1 MSKPNKIKSVVAVL
15 RANRPLR
22 LLLIAIGLAILAAF
36 LAVKYLQNREAA
48 LKEAY
53 QQTSERMVNVI
64 VASRNLGR
72 GAVLSKA
79 TLSVRRM
86 PSMYVHQQVVP
97 PGKFNIVKG
106 RRLLE
111 PLAKGRALLWSHVT
125 GDQRRDFSDV
135 LKTGRRAV
143 TIPIDQLTSI
153 DGMVEPGNHVDLYIT
168 LPTKLVGGAG
178 DGDVVFPLLQNVEVL
193 ATGRQLEAKVQ
204 ATMAVSYG
212 NRGRGYNT
220 LTMNLTPKE
229 TALLFAAN
237 TAGRISASLRNR
249 SDEGFVF
256 TSVRPT
262 QILSFAQSLAREVE
276 KTKKVVRDASGKI
289 VGRVVNGKVVNDKGE
304 VIGHVNSDGTVV
316 SNSGEIMGT
325 VSKETIGKAKIVRDK
340 NGKVI
345 GHIING
351 KVLND
356 KGEVI
361 GKVNADGSITNS
373 TGDVIG
379 TAAEESVMTE
389 KVVRD
394 KNGNVIGKIVDGKVV
409 NDKGEVI
416 GKVNDDGTVV
426 SNTGESLGSVSEQV
440 LTKVKVVRD
449 KDGNVIGRVVNG
461 KVVNGKGEI
470 IGTVSKNGK
479 VIGNDGK
486 SLGSV
491 SEEAVTPELVSKFSA
506 GSASGGAAPVWLVD
520 YLVGGNSKNG
530 VAVVEKVPVE

>member
-36 LAVKYLQNREAA
+36 LAVKYLQVREAA

-53 QQTSERMVNVI
+53 QQTSEKMVSVV
-64 VASRNLGR
+64 VARANLGR
-72 GAVLSKA
+72 GAILNKSNLA
-79 TLSVRRM
+79 VRRI

-97 PGKFNIVKG
+97 PSKFNLIKG

-111 PLAKGRALLWSHVT
+111 PLSQGRALLWSHVT

-135 LKTGRRAV
+135 LKTGQRAV

-168 LPTKLVGGAG
+168 LPSKLVGGTG

-220 LTMNLTPKE
+220 LTMNLTPQQ

-237 TAGRISASLRNR
+237 TAGRISAALRNR

-256 TSVRPT
+256 TSIHPT
-262 QILSFAQSLAREVE
+262 EILSYAQRLTQEVKK
-276 KTKKVVRDASGKI
+276 KTKVVRDASGKI
-289 VGRVVNGKVVNDKGE
+289 IGRVVDGKVVDENGN
-304 VIGHVNSDGTVV
+304 VIGKVNSDGTVV
-316 SNSGEIMGT
+316 SNSGEIIGT
-325 VSKETIGKAKIVRDK
+325 ASDEPVITEKIVRDK
-340 NGKVI
+340 DGNIIGRVVNGQVV
-345 GHIING
+345 NE
-351 KVLND
+351 

-361 GKVNADGSITNS
+361 GKVN
-373 TGDVIG
+373 
-379 TAAEESVMTE
+379 E
-389 KVVRD
+389 
-394 KNGNVIGKIVDGKVV
+394 
-409 NDKGEVI
+409 
-416 GKVNDDGTVV
+416 DGTVV
-426 SNTGESLGSVSEQV
+426 SNTGESLGTVSERV
-440 LTKVKVVRD
+440 IDKVKVVRD
-449 KDGNVIGRVVNG
+449 KDGNIIGRVVNG
-461 KVVNGKGEI
+461 QVVNEKGEVI
-470 IGTVSKNGK
+470 GK
-479 VIGNDGK
+479 VNEDGSVVGTDGK

-491 SEEAVTPELVSKFSA
+491 SEEAVTAELASKFSTD
-506 GSASGGAAPVWLVD
+506 SASGGVSTPVWLVE
-520 YLVGGNSKNG
+520 YLVGGNSKDG
-530 VAVVEKVPVE
+530 VAIVTKVPIE